1 MKNEINTVR
10 SIFTEK
16 YMDSLCSTAKKLG
29 YDYTSASLEE
39 KAKIK
44 EKVEE
49 YWNNRAKEAER
60 EELAQKE
67 FIKAS
72 KQKSAWDYYR
82 ESVPRA
88 FKEANIQHFKA
99 DSPIVLHIMNGGSAL
114 IIGDTGVGKT
124 HLAYACAKE
133 LAYNR
138 ADATSVR
145 VVDMSSM
152 LSDVKKL
159 DSDWLRAI
167 KEKYGTVQTLFI
179 DEFDKMFGSAADY
192 QLVSHLINA
201 RWEEELQTV
210 VMGNGSEEMAKN
222 LLGAAAISRLVGRG
236 TGGAFFSVGGLD
248 RRRA

>member
-1 MKNEINTVR
+1 MKEEINTVR
-10 SIFTEK
+10 NIFTEK
-16 YMDSLCSTAKKLG
+16 YLASLCTTAKKLG
-29 YDYTSASLEE
+29 YDYNAASLDE

-49 YWNNRAKEAER
+49 YWNKRAKEAER
-60 EELAQKE
+60 EEQAQKE

-72 KQKSAWDYYR
+72 KMKNAWDYYR
-82 ESVPRA
+82 ESIPRA
-88 FKEANIQHFKA
+88 FKEANIKHFRE

-114 IIGDTGVGKT
+114 IIGETGVGKT

-138 ADATSVR
+138 ADATSVK
-145 VVDMSSM
+145 VVDMGSM

-159 DSDWLRAI
+159 DNDWLRAI

-179 DEFDKMFGSAADY
+179 DEFDKMYGSASDY

-201 RWEEELQTV
+201 RWEEELQTI
-210 VMGNGSEEMAKN
+210 VMGNGTEELARN
-222 LLGAAAISRLVGRG
+222 LLGAAAISRLVGKS
-236 TGGAFFSVGGLD
+236 TGGAFFNVGGAD